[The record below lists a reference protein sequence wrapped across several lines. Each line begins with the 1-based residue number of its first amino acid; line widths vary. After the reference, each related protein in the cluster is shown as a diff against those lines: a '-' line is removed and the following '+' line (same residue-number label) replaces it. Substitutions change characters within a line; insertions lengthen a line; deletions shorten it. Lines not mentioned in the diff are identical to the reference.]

1 MTPVPPIT
9 FRPAGVGD
17 LNGLYDLETQS
28 FTSDRVSRR
37 ALAHLLQRANAAVIV
52 AERDDRP
59 QPLVGSVIVLFRE
72 GSRLARIYSIAVS
85 PTVRGQGVGG
95 RLVEAAEAAARQS
108 GRTGMRLEVR
118 KDNAASIALFEKM
131 GYQRFGEYVNYYEDQ
146 MDAWRYEKHLPDPP

>member
-37 ALAHLLQRANAAVIV
+37 ALAHLLQRANAAIIV

-72 GSRLARIYSIAVS
+72 GSRRARIYSIAVA
-85 PTVRGQGVGG
+85 PEVRGQGVGVQ
-95 RLVEAAEAAARQS
+95 LVDRAEAAARS
-108 GRTGMRLEVR
+108 KGRTGMRLEVR

-131 GYQRFGEYVNYYEDQ
+131 GYQRFGEYVDYYEDH
-146 MDAWRYEKHLPDPP
+146 MDAWRYEKHLPAAP